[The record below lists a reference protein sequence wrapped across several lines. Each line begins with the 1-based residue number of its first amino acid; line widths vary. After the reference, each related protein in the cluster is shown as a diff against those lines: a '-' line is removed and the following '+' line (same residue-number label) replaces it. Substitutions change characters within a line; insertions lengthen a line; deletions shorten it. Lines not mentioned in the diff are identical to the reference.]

1 MAGENPREDG
11 AGRRPPSKNM
21 KKKRIKRPKL
31 SALTNIS
38 FLPSLFT
45 MLNLFLGFQALIHIV
60 GPRQNFKLAIY
71 YITASVI
78 MDGFDGTI
86 ARLTK
91 TESNFGVQLDSL
103 VDAVTFGLVTSM
115 LAFKWGFQNGFP
127 QAGSIVSFVFV
138 SAGLIRLARFNVFK
152 EAQVIPAN
160 IFIGLP
166 IPTAS
171 LAVCSV
177 VLLLDG
183 RPPLSQMAV
192 ILFSLYVLL
201 VSLLMISNIKYRTV
215 KKLAFK
221 NSLRT
226 LFLLALVVGCLII
239 FPDETIPVLTFTYML
254 SPVFFFLFTRKSRG
268 AEAAGIE
275 RKAEPSGKE
284 RKSEA

>member
-11 AGRRPPSKNM
+11 AGRRPPPKHM
-21 KKKRIKRPKL
+21 RKKRIKRPKL

-115 LAFKWGFQNGFP
+115 LAFKWGFQSGYP
-127 QAGSIVSFVFV
+127 QGGAIVSFVFL
-138 SAGLIRLARFNVFK
+138 SAGLIRLARFNVYK
-152 EAQVIPAN
+152 EAQVMPAN